1 MKRPLRLAWASP
13 LPPSSSG
20 IADYSAEL
28 LPILAERSEVTLFH
42 DDREGPRVAAEI
54 ATRFPCR
61 SLATLGPE
69 SSGEFDLVL
78 YQIGNSAPHHA
89 TIFRKALAVP
99 GVVVLHETML
109 HHLVREMT
117 LARGDSRGYV
127 DAMRYA
133 TGRSGELAA
142 QRLLDTHFPVDVWSF
157 PLFEQLVDRSLGVIV
172 HSEFARQR
180 VLASRPLAEV
190 HRIPMGVAVV
200 DPGVDPEEERA
211 TVRQRLG
218 IDGDE
223 FVVASFGFVTPQ
235 KRLEPALAAFA
246 RLRRDRQRCRF
257 VVVGEVSPHYD
268 FAEVL
273 ARHEADGVTV
283 LGRVPAA
290 AFSDWMQA
298 CDLAVN
304 LRHPTGGE
312 TSASLLRLLALGRPT
327 VVNSTGAFTE
337 VPEGAVIQLPLDGYE
352 EATLSE
358 IFVRVAGSPDLA
370 RAIGAAAR
378 AFVAAGHTLRASVD
392 GYLAAC
398 GRLLA
403 TPMVPLE
410 PCPPLLAWPA
420 DDPWPALLAAV
431 GAEVAD
437 LGIGESDEEAL
448 REIAARLAEL
458 R

>member
-1 MKRPLRLAWASP
+1 MTRLRLAWAGP
-13 LPPSSSG
+13 LPPSTSG
-20 IADYSAEL
+20 IADYAAEL
-28 LPILAERSEVTLFH
+28 LPLLARDADMELFH
-42 DDREGPRVAAEI
+42 DDDVRVDAAL
-54 ATRFPCR
+54 AARFPCR
-61 SLATLGPE
+61 SLAALTAAVAA
-69 SSGEFDLVL
+69 EFDAVV

-89 TIFRKALAVP
+89 KIYRKALAVP
-99 GVVVLHETML
+99 GIVVLHETML

-117 LARGDSRGYV
+117 LARGDSQGYV

-157 PLFEQLVDRSLGVIV
+157 PLFEQLVDRSLGVLV
-172 HSEFARQR
+172 HSDFARRR

-190 HRIPMGVAVV
+190 IRLPMGVAV
-200 DPGVDPEEERA
+200 DAAGPGDAEARA
-211 TVRQRLG
+211 ATRARLG
-218 IDGDE
+218 LDESE

-246 RLRRDRQRCRF
+246 RLRRERPQSRF
-257 VVVGEVSPHYD
+257 VIVGEVSPHYD

-273 ARHEADGVTV
+273 ARHAAAGVTV

-290 AFSDWMQA
+290 GFADWMKA

-327 VVNSTGAFTE
+327 VVNSTGAFAE
-337 VPEGAVIQLPLDGYE
+337 VPDGAAIQLPLDGYE
-352 EATLSE
+352 EQTLGE
-358 IFVRVAGSPDLA
+358 IFVRIASSPELA
-370 RAIGAAAR
+370 RGIGAAAR
-378 AFVAAGHTLRASVD
+378 AFIAGEHTLRASAD

-398 GRLLA
+398 ARIRD
-403 TPMVPLE
+403 TPMTPLE
-410 PCPPLLAWPA
+410 PCPPLVAWPA
-420 DDPWPALLAAV
+420 NDAWPALLAAV
-431 GAEVAD
+431 GAEMAD
-437 LGIGESDEEAL
+437 LGIGEGDQEAL
-448 REIAARLAEL
+448 RVIASHLAEL